1 VSTRSRSAAEPAH
14 LIDPLIAAWF
24 AITALGAALLLYLP
38 TTLTGT
44 PYGADFAALHAAAA
58 RVATGE
64 LPTYAGA
71 PLLPYLLAPL
81 GAMAIELA
89 WIIAGTVT
97 LAIWT
102 VGAFLLVREAGV
114 RDRGTARLL
123 GLAVAVLPWF
133 FAPATGSLLAGGTA
147 LLGGLAVAALFL
159 ALDSGRGISA
169 GIALVFALIF
179 APQAALLVVFLAGR
193 RDLRTLLY
201 ALLVAALLIGAT
213 IVVAGAS
220 TAWSA
225 FPGELVNTL
234 STTPFTTDR
243 SLAGELASAGVINTE
258 AALPL
263 RYAVL
268 AIAAIAALL
277 LGAGA
282 PLWIGGPITLLLGAL
297 ALPAATPAA
306 ITPLLP
312 TGVLLALWTQMPGF
326 LDRLLRPATFVMLLL
341 VGWCAA
347 LGAAGAGP
355 WFWAAAA
362 GPFLLMAIVARSPR
376 GA

>member
-1 VSTRSRSAAEPAH
+1 MSTRSRSAAEPAH
-14 LIDPLIAAWF
+14 LIDPLIVAWF
-24 AITALGAALLLYLP
+24 AITALGSALLLYLP
-38 TTLTGT
+38 TALTGT
-44 PYGADFAALHAAAA
+44 PYGADFAVLHAAAG
-58 RVATGE
+58 RVAAGE
-64 LPTYAGA
+64 PAAYAGA

-81 GAMAIELA
+81 GSMAIEFA

-169 GIALVFALIF
+169 GIALVLALVL
-179 APQAALLVVFLAGR
+179 APQVALLVAFLAGR

-201 ALLVAALLIGAT
+201 ALLVGALLVGIT
-213 IVVAGAS
+213 IVVASAQS
-220 TAWSA
+220 AWSA
-225 FPGELVNTL
+225 FPGELVTTL
-234 STTPFTTDR
+234 GATPFTNDH
-243 SLAGELASAGVINTE
+243 SLAGELAAAGVIDAG

-268 AIAAIAALL
+268 ATCAVAALL

-282 PLWIGGPITLLLGAL
+282 PLWVGGPVTLLLGAL

-326 LDRLLRPATFVMLLL
+326 LDRLLRPATFVILL
-341 VGWCAA
+341 VAGWCAA

-362 GPFLLMAIVARSPR
+362 APFLLMAVVARSPR

>member
-24 AITALGAALLLYLP
+24 AITALGSALLLYLP
-38 TTLTGT
+38 TALTGT

-58 RVATGE
+58 RVAVGE
-64 LPTYAGA
+64 LPGYAGA

-81 GAMAIELA
+81 GSMVIELA
-89 WIIAGTVT
+89 WITAGTVT

-147 LLGGLAVAALFL
+147 LLGGLAAAGLFL
-159 ALDSGRGISA
+159 ALDSGRGIAA
-169 GIALVFALIF
+169 GLCLVLALVL
-179 APQAALLVVFLAGR
+179 APQAALLVIFLAGR
-193 RDLRTLLY
+193 RDLRTLSY
-201 ALLVAALLIGAT
+201 ALLAGGLLIGLT
-213 IVVAGAS
+213 IVVLGAQS
-220 TAWSA
+220 SWNT
-225 FPGELVNTL
+225 FPGELLASL
-234 STTPFTTDR
+234 SIPPFAADH
-243 SLAGELASAGVINTE
+243 SLAGELATAGVIDAS
-258 AALPL
+258 AALPV
-263 RYAVL
+263 RYLVL
-268 AIAAIAALL
+268 GLCTVAALL

-282 PLWIGGPITLLLGAL
+282 PLWVGGPITLLLGAL
-297 ALPAATPAA
+297 ALPSASPAA
-306 ITPLLP
+306 ITPLLA
-312 TGVLLALWTQMPGF
+312 TGILLALWTQMPGF
-326 LDRLLRPATFVMLLL
+326 LDRLLRPATFVMLL
-341 VGWCAA
+341 VAGWCAA

-362 GPFLLMAIVARSPR
+362 APFLLMAIVARSPR
-376 GA
+376 SA